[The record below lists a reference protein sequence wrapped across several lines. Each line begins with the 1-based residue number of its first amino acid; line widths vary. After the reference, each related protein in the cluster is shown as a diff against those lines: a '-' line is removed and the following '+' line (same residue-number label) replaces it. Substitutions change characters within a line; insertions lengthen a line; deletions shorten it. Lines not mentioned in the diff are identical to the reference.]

1 MTSTTTDRV
10 ALILDCLGHEDTELG
25 GQARLWRHRD
35 GRYLTE
41 EEAAIIEKECTL
53 GEIKRAY
60 DLWHEEVKQ
69 LQERALLAEEFNAI
83 LRPYEGSSRY
93 EEVGDVIARIQP
105 ESKKTRAIEIWQR
118 IWPTFEAWRRDQS

>member
-1 MTSTTTDRV
+1 MHV
-10 ALILDCLGHEDTELG
+10 
-25 GQARLWRHRD
+25 
-35 GRYLTE
+35 
-41 EEAAIIEKECTL
+41 